1 MCLKQENDNCKHSNG
16 LLMPDNKV
24 SDERQRKGGTKHEE
38 KNMLGGYVANSCHH
52 DGFCHER

>member
-24 SDERQRKGGTKHEE
+24 SDERQRKGGT
-38 KNMLGGYVANSCHH
+38 
-52 DGFCHER
+52 